1 MTPFRPVLTAL
12 AASLLLA
19 SLPSQAADTNARD
32 FFSAPVGTSLSV
44 LYLPVTWADSFHS
57 ASGNDDHARLNVEAL
72 AWRQLWFS
80 DICGTLCTPQFIIP
94 AAQIKATL
102 PGSQTSQRDSG
113 IGDPQ
118 VGGTLF
124 FINQPDKREYSGLL
138 TLLTLPV
145 GSYDAQHPDVSAG
158 AHRWGATFLY
168 NYTRGVGKNWVL
180 EASLEAQLYGNN
192 DNYYGSSL
200 KQQPLYR
207 LQAFASYDFTPDT
220 YGALRLYHTR
230 GGALRLNGQDLPD
243 TRQNSTQL
251 GVELGH
257 WVGKQDQLMLM
268 LARNVHTSNS
278 FDSSQAMLRLVHV
291 F

>member
-1 MTPFRPVLTAL
+1 MPPFRPAFHLL

-19 SLPSQAADTNARD
+19 SQSGHAADTNARD

-44 LYLPVTWADSFHS
+44 LYLPTTWADSFHS
-57 ASGNDDHARLNVEAL
+57 ASGNDSHARLNVEAL

-80 DICGTLCTPQFIIP
+80 DVCGTLCTPQFIIP
-94 AAQIKATL
+94 AAHIRATL
-102 PGSQTSQRDSG
+102 PGSLQSQRNSG

-124 FINQPDKREYSGLL
+124 LINQPDKREYSGLL
-138 TLLTLPV
+138 TLITLPA
-145 GSYDAQHPDVSAG
+145 GSYDGQHPDVSAG
-158 AHRWGATFLY
+158 ANRWAATFLY

-192 DNYYGSSL
+192 DNYVGSSL

-207 LQAFASYDFTPDT
+207 LQAFASYDFTPTT
-220 YGALRLYHTR
+220 YGALRLYHSR
-230 GGALRLNGQDLPD
+230 GGALRLNGQDVPD

-251 GVELGH
+251 GVEVGH
-257 WVGKQDQLMLM
+257 WLDKQDQLLLM
-268 LARNVHTSNS
+268 LARNVHTTNN

>member
-1 MTPFRPVLTAL
+1 MPLFRPALRLL

-19 SLPSQAADTNARD
+19 SQAGIAADTNARD

-44 LYLPVTWADSFHS
+44 LYLPTTWADSFHS
-57 ASGNDDHARLNVEAL
+57 ASGKDDHARLNVEAL

-80 DICGTLCTPQFIIP
+80 DICGTLCTPQFILP
-94 AAQIKATL
+94 AAHIRATL
-102 PGSQTSQRDSG
+102 PGSQSSQSDSG

-180 EASLEAQLYGNN
+180 EASLEAQLYASN
-192 DNYYGSSL
+192 DNYYGGQL
-200 KQQPLYR
+200 QQQPLYR
-207 LQAFASYDFTPDT
+207 LQAFASYDFNPTT
-220 YGALRLYHTR
+220 YGALRLYHSR
-230 GGALRLNGQDLPD
+230 GGALRLNGQELAD

-251 GVELGH
+251 GVEVGH
-257 WVGKQDQLMLM
+257 WLDKQDQLMLM
-268 LARNVHTSNS
+268 LARNVHTTNS

>member
-1 MTPFRPVLTAL
+1 MTPSRPIPTVLTA
-12 AASLLLA
+12 
-19 SLPSQAADTNARD
+19 SLPGHAADTNARD
-32 FFSAPVGTSLSV
+32 FFSAPVGTSLGV
-44 LYLPVTWADSFHS
+44 LYLPVTWAGSFHS
-57 ASGNDDHARLNVEAL
+57 ASGKDNHARLNVEAL

-80 DICGTLCTPQFIIP
+80 DVCGTLCTPQFIIP
-94 AAQIKATL
+94 AAHVKTTL
-102 PGSQTSQRDSG
+102 PSSQQSQQDSG

-138 TLLTLPV
+138 TLITLPV
-145 GSYDAQHPDVSAG
+145 GSYDARHPDVSAG
-158 AHRWGATFLY
+158 ANRWGATFLY

-180 EASLEAQLYGNN
+180 EASLEAQFYGNN
-192 DNYYGSSL
+192 DNYLGNSL

-243 TRQNSTQL
+243 TRQNTTQL
-251 GVELGH
+251 GIELGH
-257 WVGKQDQLMLM
+257 WFNKQDQLMLM
-268 LARNVHTSNS
+268 LARNVHTTNS

>member
-1 MTPFRPVLTAL
+1 MSPFRPVLTAL
-12 AASLLLA
+12 AASLLLT
-19 SLPSQAADTNARD
+19 SLPGHAADTNARD
-32 FFSAPVGTSLSV
+32 FFTAPVGTSLGV
-44 LYLPVTWADSFHS
+44 LYLPATWADSFHS
-57 ASGNDDHARLNVEAL
+57 ASSKDNHARLNVEAL

-80 DICGTLCTPQFIIP
+80 DVCGTLCTPQFIIP
-94 AAQIKATL
+94 AANIKATL
-102 PGSQTSQRDSG
+102 PGSQTSQQDRG

-124 FINQPDKREYSGLL
+124 FINRPDQREYSGLL
-138 TLLTLPV
+138 TLITLPV
-145 GSYDAQHPDVSAG
+145 GSYDARHPDVSSG
-158 AHRWGATFLY
+158 ANRWGATFLY

-180 EASLEAQLYGNN
+180 EASLEAQFYGNN
-192 DNYYGSSL
+192 DNYLGSSL

-207 LQAFASYDFTPDT
+207 LQAFASYDFTSDS

-230 GGALRLNGQDLPD
+230 GGALRLNGQELSD

-257 WVGKQDQLMLM
+257 WLSKQDQLMLM
-268 LARNVHTSNS
+268 LARNVHTTNS